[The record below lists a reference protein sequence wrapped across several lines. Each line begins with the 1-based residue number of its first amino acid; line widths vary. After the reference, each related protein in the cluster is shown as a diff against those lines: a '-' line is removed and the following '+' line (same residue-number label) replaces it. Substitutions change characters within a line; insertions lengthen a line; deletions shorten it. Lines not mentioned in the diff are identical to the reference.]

1 MADVSELIIEVKN
14 VNSTLS
20 DIQKVGDKLKE
31 TQQQAAN
38 LGKALFAGWTFTKL
52 IKAAKE
58 FGDAWRDTVVTFKN
72 FNEVFGEFNSVAIN
86 GIRELKEEFAETDK
100 SAKKLLSTI
109 GSRID
114 FNLNTT
120 EIAEMS
126 TELAKLS
133 KDIGAFYG
141 IDAAQVSEKLTRGL
155 AGMTKGLKEIG
166 INIDTTSP
174 RFKALV
180 EDLMLSTGKTE
191 EAARTMVIFNEILK
205 QSDKFKG
212 TFNAQ
217 AKTISHAFEN
227 ISNSLSSGPFAK
239 AGQILSTIFVPILNK
254 VNDLINIPW
263 VSTLMGIVSALGLV
277 LAAVV
282 AIQLAVNGLSASV
295 TKLAATGGLSGAVG
309 GLIASVGAWIKG
321 VFVALGKA
329 ILIGVTTVITFIAG
343 LPAWAIAAI
352 IAVLAAAATL
362 LINKLTTGEWFN
374 FSGML
379 DAVIGWF
386 ERLGESF
393 ANWFKG
399 KGFKSDAEISEEFR
413 QKIFKL
419 IKSSDD
425 IIIDVNEEL
434 KKFFD
439 SLKEQT
445 PVEAANKARKRLE
458 RTEANF
464 KKLAYQYNSLQKDMQ
479 TGYEDEEDR
488 LAAAEVL
495 KQNAKKLSIA
505 SKELME
511 AKRAAIAAE
520 KAEADYNKKKAE
532 EAKKAA
538 EDAKK
543 AAEEQRKA
551 KVALAQEKFGDFTWY
566 QDAMRKIQD
575 GLGKTITKD
584 KIKDL
589 DQRIEEFKKTF
600 ANMNPEQQKKAYKQL
615 SDMELQKFDLE
626 MQIINKQRQALQKTN
641 QLIQGYIERAME
653 WKPSGV
659 EGIQANT
666 MEGYKF
672 LTSSLGSLT
681 DLGPVLQN
689 TQNQQA
695 DLQKRANDIAASTK
709 SSVDQ
714 IKRKMDSLTASSTTV
729 NVTVVN

>member
-20 DIQKVGDKLKE
+20 DIQKVGNQLKN
-31 TQQQAAN
+31 TQKQAAN

-52 IKAAKE
+52 IKAAKD

-72 FNEVFGEFNSVAIN
+72 FDKVFGEFNSVAIN
-86 GIRELKEEFAETDK
+86 GIRELKEEFAETEK
-100 SAKKLLSTI
+100 GARKLLSTI

-120 EIAEMS
+120 EVSEMS
-126 TELAKLS
+126 KELAKLS

-141 IDAAQVSEKLTRGL
+141 IDATQVSEKLTRGL
-155 AGMTKGLKEIG
+155 SGMTKGLKEFG
-166 INIDTTSP
+166 MNIDTTSP
-174 RFKALV
+174 RFKAMV
-180 EDLMLSTGKTE
+180 EDLMISTGKTE
-191 EAARTMVIFNEILK
+191 EAAKAMVIYNEIMK
-205 QSDKFKG
+205 KGEKFKG
-212 TFNAQ
+212 TFDVQ
-217 AKTISHAFEN
+217 AKTLSNAFEN
-227 ISNSLSSGPFAK
+227 ISNSLTDGPFTK

-277 LAAVV
+277 LASVV
-282 AIQLAVNGLSASV
+282 AIQLAVNGLSASI
-295 TKLAATGGLSGAVG
+295 TKLAASGGIAGAAG
-309 GLIASVGAWIKG
+309 GLIASIGVWLTG

-329 ILIGVTTVITFIAG
+329 ILVGATAVITFIAG

-374 FSGML
+374 FSGMF

-386 ERLGESF
+386 QKLGESI

-413 QKIFKL
+413 QKIAKL
-419 IKSSDD
+419 LETSDNIIK
-425 IIIDVNEEL
+425 DVNEEL
-434 KKFFD
+434 KKFFE

-445 PVEAANKARKRLE
+445 PTESANKARKRLE
-458 RTEANF
+458 RAEANF
-464 KKLAYQYNSLQKDMQ
+464 KKLAYQYNLFQKEME
-479 TGYEDEEDR
+479 TGYKDEADR
-488 LAAAEVL
+488 LAASEVL
-495 KQNAKKLSIA
+495 KQNAEKLSIA

-538 EDAKK
+538 EEAKK

-551 KVALAQEKFGDFTWY
+551 KVVLDQEKFADFTWY

-584 KIKDL
+584 KIRDL

-615 SDMELQKFDLE
+615 SNMELQKFDLE
-626 MQIINKQRQALQKTN
+626 MEIINKQRQALQKTN

-659 EGIQANT
+659 EGLQADT

-714 IKRKMDSLTASSTTV
+714 IKRKMDSLTASNTTV